1 MAIVAASNNGGGV
14 IRFQPGK
21 VHAIHDPLIL
31 TSYVRLEMPPGV
43 RLKWTGGANGIMITS
58 SQAAPLQ
65 RAGVVGYPP
74 VLDAN
79 GLAGFCLDLV
89 APSFCEFGGL
99 QLINPQAASNLTT
112 VRRIQSNAQAPSTDS
127 TSTRGAVSLNA
138 ICSHYHDLV
147 VIPVVRGQPV
157 PQTFVH
163 LEGYTNAVITDNT
176 FSRLFGY
183 TSKYGIRLVS
193 LADNNY
199 FEQVDLGITS
209 TDTGAANVLLNDS
222 STGQIESL
230 VSVSGGTGYT
240 SAPTVTITDGG
251 AMGGGAQA
259 YALVSGNQVTNL
271 FVTNKGSNYM
281 SPIVSFS
288 GGGGSGASFTAG
300 VGGPSVD
307 VDIQGNSFH
316 DLSITNFSTTTDSVP
331 RGVVFNQSE
340 DTVILGLEVDAD
352 FRGNEVVKNSTYT
365 GSQFIN
371 KSTHGGDQVI
381 SSGAAGVAAN
391 GLTQGLAAA
400 LLSDNNE
407 VHAPDNNNTGVR
419 LPPATA
425 GMRITVFVPSS
436 SVAPIAVFPASGGVI
451 VPKIM
456 NMPYNVQPA
465 QNAMFF
471 AVNSTTWYAMVT
483 PQ

>member
-1 MAIVAASNNGGGV
+1 
-14 IRFQPGK
+14 
-21 VHAIHDPLIL
+21 
-31 TSYVRLEMPPGV
+31 
-43 RLKWTGGANGIMITS
+43 MITS

-65 RAGVVGYPP
+65 RAGVVGYPA
-74 VLDAN
+74 VVDAN

-89 APSFCEFGGL
+89 TPSFCEFGGL
-99 QLINPQAASNLTT
+99 QFINPQNPPTNPTT
-112 VRRIQSNAQAPSTDS
+112 VLRVQTNAQAPATDN
-127 TSTRGAVSLNA
+127 TSTLLDVSLNA
-138 ICSHYHDLV
+138 ICNHFHDLV
-147 VIPVVRGQPV
+147 VIPVARAQPV

-163 LEGYTNAVITDNT
+163 LEGYTNAAITDNT

-183 TSKYGIRLVS
+183 AAKYGVRLVS

-209 TDTGAANVLLNDS
+209 TDTSAANVLLNDS

-240 SAPTVTITDGG
+240 SAPTVTITDSG

-259 YALVSGNQVTNL
+259 YSLVSGGQVTNL
-271 FVTNKGSNYM
+271 FVTSKGSNYV

-288 GGGGSGASFTAG
+288 GGGGSGATFTAG

-307 VDIQGNSFH
+307 VDIQGNTFH
-316 DLSITNFSTTTDSVP
+316 DLSITNFSQPTDSVP

-352 FRGNEVVKNSTYT
+352 FRGTEVVKNATYT
-365 GSQFIN
+365 GSQFIY
-371 KSTHGGDQVI
+371 KSTHGGDQVVT
-381 SSGAAGVAAN
+381 SGAAGVAAS
-391 GLTQGLAAA
+391 GTTQTGATP

-407 VHAPDNNNTGVR
+407 VVANPGANAVK

-425 GMRITVFVPSS
+425 GMRITVFSS
-436 SVAPIAVFPASGGVI
+436 ALSTGPVNVFPNPGGQI
-451 VPKIM
+451 VPK
-456 NMPYNVQPA
+456 PSDSAYPVPTG
-465 QNAMFF
+465 QNAIFF
-471 AVNSTTWYAMVT
+471 AVTSNKWYAMVT